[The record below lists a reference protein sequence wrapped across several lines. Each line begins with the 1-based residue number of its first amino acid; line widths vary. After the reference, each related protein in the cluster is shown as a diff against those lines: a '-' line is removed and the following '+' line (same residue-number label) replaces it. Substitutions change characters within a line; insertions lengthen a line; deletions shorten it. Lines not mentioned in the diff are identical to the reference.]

1 MNQIRRI
8 TKIMDKLKVV
18 IENRQTVIKPPVGLR
33 LLIRRS
39 CAAVLNY
46 ENFAGSAEVSVSFM
60 NDEQIRELNA
70 QYRKKDIATD
80 VLSFPITENGKYEIN
95 PDTNAA
101 ILGDIVI
108 SLERA
113 AVQSEI
119 YGHSFSRE
127 VSFLVVHSM
136 LHLLGYDHENGGLE
150 ALAMR
155 EKEEVILNALGM
167 TRGAIH

>member
-1 MNQIRRI
+1 
-8 TKIMDKLKVV
+8 MDKLKVI
-18 IENRQTVIKPPVGLR
+18 IENRQTVLKPPVGLR
-33 LLIRRS
+33 LLVRRS

-46 ENFAGSAEVSVSFM
+46 ENFQGSAEISVSFM
-60 NDEQIRELNA
+60 DDEQIRQLNV
-70 QYRKKDIATD
+70 QYRQKDIPTD
-80 VLSFPITENGKYEIN
+80 VLSFPLTENGTYEIN
-95 PDTNAA
+95 PETNAA

-136 LHLLGYDHENGGLE
+136 LHLLGYDHEKGGLE
-150 ALAMR
+150 ALSMR
-155 EKEEVILNALGM
+155 EKEEVILNELGM
-167 TRGAIH
+167 TRDAII

>member
-1 MNQIRRI
+1 
-8 TKIMDKLKVV
+8 MDKLKVV
-18 IENRQTVIKPPVGLR
+18 IENRQTVVKPPVGLR
-33 LLIRRS
+33 LLVRRS
-39 CAAVLNY
+39 CAAVLDY
-46 ENFAGSAEVSVSFM
+46 ENFVGSAEVSVSFM
-60 NDEQIRELNA
+60 DDEQIRELNK
-70 QYRKKDIATD
+70 QYRNKDIPTD
-80 VLSFPITENGKYEIN
+80 VLSFPITEKNGKYEIN
-95 PDTNAA
+95 PDTSAA

-113 AVQSEI
+113 AVQADI

-155 EKEEVILNALGM
+155 EKEEAILNALGM

>member
-1 MNQIRRI
+1 
-8 TKIMDKLKVV
+8 MDKLKVA

-33 LLIRRS
+33 LLVRRS
-39 CAAVLNY
+39 CAAALNY
-46 ENFAGSAEVSVSFM
+46 ENFVGSAEVSVSFM
-60 NDEQIRELNA
+60 DDEQIRELNA
-70 QYRKKDIATD
+70 QYRKKDIPTD
-80 VLSFPITENGKYEIN
+80 VLSFPITEDGKYEYN
-95 PDTNAA
+95 PETNAA

-113 AVQSEI
+113 AVQAEI
-119 YGHSFSRE
+119 YGHSFNRE

-155 EKEEVILNALGM
+155 EKEEAILNALGM
-167 TRGAIH
+167 TRGTIH